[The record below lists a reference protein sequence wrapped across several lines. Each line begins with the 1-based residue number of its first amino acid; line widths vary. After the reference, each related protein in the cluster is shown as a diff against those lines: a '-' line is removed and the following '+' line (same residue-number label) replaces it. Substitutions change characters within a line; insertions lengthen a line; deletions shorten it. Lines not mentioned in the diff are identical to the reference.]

1 MEWKDIENLQAELRE
16 FVEERDW
23 EQFHSPKN
31 IAMALVV
38 EAGELM
44 EPFQWLTEEQ
54 SRELNSDAME
64 QVADEIADVQ
74 IYLARLA
81 DQLAVSIGGC
91 GGAEVCKESG
101 EVSGRGGT
109 RECAKVYGV

>member
-1 MEWKDIENLQAELRE
+1 MEWKVIENLQSELRE
-16 FVEERDW
+16 FVKERDW
-23 EQFHSPKN
+23 EQIHSPKN

-54 SRELNSDAME
+54 SRELDGEALE

-81 DQLAVSIGGC
+81 DQLGVSIGDAVERKSAKYP
-91 GGAEVCKESG
+91 AEV
-101 EVSGRGGT
+101 VRGSA
-109 RECAKVYGV
+109 RKYMEYE